1 MTARERAILTA
12 IIRRGIRAPLTPIAE
27 FGRYQ
32 RDPVPFVRT
41 VLQGDPWAVQQQ
53 IMHCVGDF
61 RRTAVRSCH
70 HSGKT
75 WTAATLVHWWLRAF
89 DPSLVIT
96 TAPTDRQVKEILWN
110 EIGGLQRRSGLAGRL
125 LTTQLEVSAT
135 QRAYGFT
142 TNTPER
148 FQGWHCPNIL
158 VVVDEASGVSEEI
171 YQAIEGILTGPNAR
185 LLLIGN
191 PNQAMGTFYEAFR
204 SPLYQKFHIQASDVP
219 EHLLPAA
226 WAAERLAEWGEESP
240 AYQVRVLGEFPPQG
254 DDGLLSLKWVEEAQN
269 REIVTDAETDA
280 PCEIGVDVARFGG
293 DESVAYV
300 RRGAVVVGMD
310 AWRGLDT
317 VVSTGRVA
325 ALHRRFGASLIKCD
339 DPGVGGGVTDQL
351 KHAGLPVVG
360 VNVGETA
367 WDAEN
372 YALRRSELFCGLRER
387 FKQGDI
393 SIPKADTLL
402 LDQLLA
408 LKFSYTARG
417 QLKLESKDDLKKRRG
432 TAGRWS
438 SPDRADALMLAFAR
452 VRRNA
457 IMGAVAG
464 PERAGGWVSKHAG

>member
-1 MTARERAILTA
+1 MFLRGL
-12 IIRRGIRAPLTPIAE
+12 RRPTNSLDVWAAHRH
-27 FGRYQ
+27 
-32 RDPVPFVRT
+32 DPVPFVEHI
-41 VLQGDPWAVQQQ
+41 LGGKPWEVQRQ
-53 IMHCVGDF
+53 IMRSVADH
-61 RRTAVRSCH
+61 RRVAVRSCH
-70 HSGKT
+70 NSGKT
-75 WTAATLVHWWLRAF
+75 WTAACLVLWWLFAY
-89 DPSLVIT
+89 DPALVIT
-96 TAPTDRQVKEILWN
+96 TATNQRQVEKVLWPEIRRLHRN
-110 EIGGLQRRSGLAGRL
+110 AGLPGRALLAQLDVTLDRRAF
-125 LTTQLEVSAT
+125 
-135 QRAYGFT
+135 GFT
-142 TNTPER
+142 TNTVEN
-148 FQGWHCPNIL
+148 FQGWHDPNIL
-158 VVVDEASGVSEEI
+158 IVADEASGIPEPIWE
-171 YQAIEGILTGPNAR
+171 AIEGCLTSENAR
-185 LLLIGN
+185 LLMIGN
-191 PNQAMGTFYEAFR
+191 PNQAMGSFYEAFR

-393 SIPKADTLL
+393 SIPKDDTLL